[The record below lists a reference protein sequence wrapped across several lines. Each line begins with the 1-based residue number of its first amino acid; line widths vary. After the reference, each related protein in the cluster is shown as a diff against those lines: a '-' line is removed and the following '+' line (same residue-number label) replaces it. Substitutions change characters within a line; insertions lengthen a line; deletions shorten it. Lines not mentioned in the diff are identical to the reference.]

1 MEPFPCTDILLTKRG
16 RTFSPSPAADQLRY
30 LYEKQS
36 YPLSERQKFVIA
48 ATEGLIV
55 FRSNNIEKGRSLY
68 STAVR
73 GFERINDFRAAA
85 MATYFWAIE
94 GKHIR
99 AQIATSIDEDA
110 KKRIS
115 RYNVFELEGLVKKL

>member
-1 MEPFPCTDILLTKRG
+1 MVW
-16 RTFSPSPAADQLRY
+16 LRY

-36 YPLSERQKFVIA
+36 YPLSERQKFVIT
-48 ATEGLIV
+48 ATEGIIA
-55 FRSNNIEKGRSLY
+55 FRSNNIKKGRSLY

-94 GKHIR
+94 EKHIR
-99 AQIATSIDEDA
+99 AQIATSIAEDA
-110 KKRIS
+110 KRRIS
-115 RYNVFELEGLVKKL
+115 RYNVFELEDLAKKL